1 MSARRHDLYRGI
13 HKALRAAMF
22 DTVQRLGTMDLD
34 DAQDLQRTL
43 DQARQLLGL
52 LGAHVKH
59 ENDFVHT
66 AIEARQPGG
75 ACQTADEHHSHL
87 EDLALL
93 AAELDALGRC
103 AEPAERA
110 ALAQRVYLQFGRFV
124 GEQLAHMQVEETQN
138 NAALWSLYDDA
149 ELQALHGRLLASVA
163 PRDSLQVLGWMARAL
178 NPAELTELFGG
189 MRHQAPPEAFNA
201 ALALARSHLDPAR
214 WLRLAGALGVPA

>member
-1 MSARRHDLYRGI
+1 MSAHRHDLYRGI

-22 DTVQRLGTMDLD
+22 DTVHRLGTMDLD

-43 DQARQLLGL
+43 DQAQQLLGL

-75 ACQTADEHHSHL
+75 ACQTAEDHHGHL

-93 AAELDALGRC
+93 GAELAALRR
-103 AEPAERA
+103 AAPAERG

-124 GEQLAHMQVEETQN
+124 GEQLAHMQVEESQN

-149 ELQALHGRLLASVA
+149 ELEALHGRLLASVA
-163 PRDSLQVLGWMARAL
+163 PHDSLQVLGWMARAL
-178 NPAELTELFGG
+178 SLAELAELFGG
-189 MRHQAPPEAFNA
+189 MRRQAPPEAFHA
-201 ALALARSHLDPAR
+201 ALGLARGHLDTGR
-214 WLRLAGALGVPA
+214 WVRLAGVLGVPA

>member
-1 MSARRHDLYRGI
+1 MSARRHDLYRAI

-22 DTVQRLGTMDLD
+22 DTVHRLGTMDLD

-43 DQARQLLGL
+43 DQAQQLLGL
-52 LGAHVKH
+52 LGGHVKH

-66 AIEARQPGG
+66 AIESRLPGG
-75 ACQTADEHHSHL
+75 ACQTAEEHHSHL

-93 AAELDALGRC
+93 AAEVDALRR
-103 AEPAERA
+103 AEPVERA
-110 ALAQRVYLQFGRFV
+110 GLAQRLYLQFGRFV

-163 PRDSLQVLGWMARAL
+163 PRDSLQALGWMARAL
-178 NPAELTELFGG
+178 NPAELAELFGG
-189 MRHQAPPEAFNA
+189 MRRQAPPEAFNA

-214 WLRLAGALGVPA
+214 WLRLAGALGLPA

>member
-1 MSARRHDLYRGI
+1 MSAHRHDLYRGI

-22 DTVQRLGTMDLD
+22 DTVHRLGAMDPD

-52 LGAHVKH
+52 LASHVKH

-66 AIEARQPGG
+66 AIEARLPGG
-75 ACQTADEHHSHL
+75 ACQTAEAHHGHL

-93 AAELDALGRC
+93 AAELDALQR
-103 AEPAERA
+103 AAPAARG
-110 ALAQRVYLQFGRFV
+110 ALAQRAYLQFGRFV

-163 PRDSLQVLGWMARAL
+163 PRDSQLALAWMARAL
-178 NPAELTELFGG
+178 NPAEVAELFGG
-189 MRHQAPPEAFNA
+189 MRRQAPPEAFGA
-201 ALALARSHLDPAR
+201 ALALARGQLDAGR
-214 WLRLAGALGVPA
+214 WQRLAGTLGLPA